1 MTGEGTADQLERKGY
16 KPIKAPE
23 NLIRAAEQYGVQTP
37 GKILSADELSGRAV
51 TDATPD
57 AQAAVDLVWEW
68 LERVGLTKDKAK
80 PPVKCFSSILEGGVM
95 LNGFYRDGTVFINS
109 GLVRERSQGSFRIGW
124 SMWPLRKR
132 FISFPTLRTI
142 REIFRISCSMWP

>member
-1 MTGEGTADQLERKGY
+1 MLTGDASVDQLERKGY

-23 NLIRAAEQYGVQTP
+23 SLLRAAEQYGVQTP
-37 GKILSADELSGRAV
+37 AKVLSADELSGRMV

-68 LERVGLTKDKAK
+68 LEDVGLTHGKAK
-80 PPVKCFSSILEGGVM
+80 PPVKCFTSILDGGVM

-109 GLVRERSQGSFRIGW
+109 DLGGSGSVEGGRKALSDRLVHVALEETVHFVTQA
-124 SMWPLRKR
+124 
-132 FISFPTLRTI
+132 TDN
-142 REIFRISCSMWP
+142 C